1 MSFCLYLSNASCGT
15 GGSTIA
21 LGSLLPGTVVNSSPN
36 IKLDFETNASLGGQV
51 YIYGSAAGLK
61 STAAP
66 GTYTITSTTADL
78 GTASEGFG
86 ARVSASGQSSGG
98 PFNSVSPFDN
108 TTGDNIGGVGT
119 SVAVILSSSGSL
131 VAGNAT
137 IVLKAKSSSITP
149 SASDYSDILT
159 LIAAANF

>member
-1 MSFCLYLSNASCGT
+1 
-15 GGSTIA
+15 
-21 LGSLLPGTVVNSSPN
+21 
-36 IKLDFETNASLGGQV
+36 LGGQV